1 MAWILIVFLILL
13 GGLIAPFGDLLGSKI
28 GKARFSILKLRPKK
42 TATIV
47 TIITGGFI
55 SAISIGLLLLVSE
68 EFRQRLF
75 VDIPFLQKTLDES
88 KKALIPLQEERKK
101 LEDKINNKENELNK
115 LKSDV
120 KEFRRGN
127 VVIKR
132 GQTLFIAEV
141 TSNSNIKLNLG
152 KIYNSADKYV
162 QKIVIP
168 SKREI
173 KNILLWRPS
182 DIAEIEEITAKG
194 GNWIIVIK
202 SATNILKGDNF
213 VFVYPEL
220 LVNKIIVRRGE
231 VVTSEILE
239 KNELDYKN
247 INSTIKT
254 LLRRTRDEIKLRGS
268 IVNEITTRGDFIK
281 KIRDSLKNNPNIK
294 YQLEVV
300 SLKDSKTAD
309 SIIVELNITEL
320 YICMLRLISI
330 DPGKYKCGLVLA
342 ERTEKIVYEA
352 IILESNLLADYVR
365 HLDKVEDISSIIIGN
380 GTNSREIRKKL
391 FFFEK
396 EIITFE
402 EKNTTYRAK
411 ARYFELFPISGLKY
425 LVPREIFILNKNLDA
440 ISALIILEDY
450 CKMKFTLNQNIDF
463 KTWLK

>member
-220 LVNKIIVRRGE
+220 LLNKIIVKRGE
-231 VVTSEILE
+231 VITDEILE

-320 YICMLRLISI
+320 
-330 DPGKYKCGLVLA
+330 
-342 ERTEKIVYEA
+342 
-352 IILESNLLADYVR
+352 
-365 HLDKVEDISSIIIGN
+365 
-380 GTNSREIRKKL
+380 
-391 FFFEK
+391 
-396 EIITFE
+396 
-402 EKNTTYRAK
+402 
-411 ARYFELFPISGLKY
+411 
-425 LVPREIFILNKNLDA
+425 
-440 ISALIILEDY
+440 
-450 CKMKFTLNQNIDF
+450 
-463 KTWLK
+463 

>member
-231 VVTSEILE
+231 VMTSEILE

-281 KIRDSLKNNPNIK
+281 KIRDSLNNNPNIK

-320 YICMLRLISI
+320 
-330 DPGKYKCGLVLA
+330 
-342 ERTEKIVYEA
+342 
-352 IILESNLLADYVR
+352 
-365 HLDKVEDISSIIIGN
+365 
-380 GTNSREIRKKL
+380 
-391 FFFEK
+391 
-396 EIITFE
+396 
-402 EKNTTYRAK
+402 
-411 ARYFELFPISGLKY
+411 
-425 LVPREIFILNKNLDA
+425 
-440 ISALIILEDY
+440 
-450 CKMKFTLNQNIDF
+450 
-463 KTWLK
+463 